1 MPAGAVYPAGC
12 RSPRG
17 WFGWLTSAG
26 CVVSMR
32 FTVSY
37 SGLMVMIGLVPLFGY
52 GAVEGRDFSLTW
64 RLGSLIIGFP
74 TTWHAWR
81 WLKC

>member
-1 MPAGAVYPAGC
+1 
-12 RSPRG
+12 
-17 WFGWLTSAG
+17 
-26 CVVSMR
+26 MR